1 VFFINNFYNRDME
14 GKEKIVIIGGVVA
27 LLIIGILVFLQSQ
40 NVKKVAP
47 KAVIPTEELI
57 PTVDSSVRVDL
68 KTKTPGKE
76 VVLTVENMPKGSE
89 SFEYSLSYE
98 TRQQGTQGVIGTV
111 VLKASDASYEKNITL
126 GTCSSGKCVYH
137 EVVGKVMLSLKFVGS
152 YGERIFEK
160 EYSL

>member
-1 VFFINNFYNRDME
+1 ME
-14 GKEKIVIIGGVVA
+14 EKKKIAVIGGVAVFS
-27 LLIIGILVFLQSQ
+27 IIVVLVFLQSR
-40 NVKKVAP
+40 NMKKIPP

-68 KTKTPGKE
+68 KTKIPGQE
-76 VVLTVENMPKGSE
+76 VTLTVEGIPNGSE

-98 TRQQGTQGVIGTV
+98 TKQQGTQGVIGTV
-111 VLKASDASYEKNITL
+111 VLDASSSSYEKDITL

>member
-1 VFFINNFYNRDME
+1 MFFIKNFYNRYME
-14 GKEKIVIIGGVVA
+14 GKKKIAIIGGIAV
-27 LLIIGILVFLQSQ
+27 LLVIGVLIFLQSR
-40 NVKKVAP
+40 NVKKIPP
-47 KAVIPTEELI
+47 KAMIPTEELI

-68 KTKTPGKE
+68 KTKIPGQE
-76 VVLTVENMPKGSE
+76 VSLTVKGIPNGSE

-98 TRQQGTQGVIGTV
+98 TKQQGTQGVIGTV
-111 VLKASDASYEKNITL
+111 ILGASDSSYEKDITL